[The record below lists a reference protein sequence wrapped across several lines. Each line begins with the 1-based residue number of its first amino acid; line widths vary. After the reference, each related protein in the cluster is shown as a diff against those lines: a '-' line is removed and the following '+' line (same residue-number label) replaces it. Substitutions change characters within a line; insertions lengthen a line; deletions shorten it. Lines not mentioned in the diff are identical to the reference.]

1 MQALSVALDQKS
13 PLPEVFMTRT
23 RDFHRFRRRTAQ
35 LRRRSLR
42 HVLPEPCEG
51 ELQPLHSVRDARCRE
66 WLRDQLSDLTEFD
79 ACEAA
84 S

>member
-1 MQALSVALDQKS
+1 
-13 PLPEVFMTRT
+13 MTRT
-23 RDFHRFRRRTAQ
+23 RDFHRFQRRTAKRHRRG
-35 LRRRSLR
+35 LRQ
-42 HVLPEPCEG
+42 VLPEPCEG

-66 WLRDQLSDLTEFD
+66 WLRDQLNDLTELE